1 MQEPS
6 KDEYPRG
13 FEPTDGKTRYSVL
26 EEAKKSVERQAAEWT
41 TEHGDVFPEVLYR
54 AADGGL
60 GVMGLAVDMNSDTD
74 KDYVISD
81 SEIRKAYA
89 TYSVPGE
96 SLVDFS
102 QLEELWVAGRYTWN
116 RKTRSFA
123 AGAQ

>member
-1 MQEPS
+1 M
-6 KDEYPRG
+6 
-13 FEPTDGKTRYSVL
+13 
-26 EEAKKSVERQAAEWT
+26 
-41 TEHGDVFPEVLYR
+41 
-54 AADGGL
+54 
-60 GVMGLAVDMNSDTD
+60 
-74 KDYVISD
+74 ISD